1 MSRNGKRKSTTK
13 IIIFMVELIV
23 VALLGV
29 ACYVVVRAFGTDP
42 EKEGVTVVKLQEEKL
57 EIAEE
62 VKENETMKE
71 KYETLEMEVIVF
83 EEEDVIRTSN
93 EGPIQSDF

>member
-62 VKENETMKE
+62 VKENETMKGYMNVE
-71 KYETLEMEVIVF
+71 RR
-83 EEEDVIRTSN
+83 RTTAVPPYPCCPRTTFVRAAS
-93 EGPIQSDF
+93 